1 MPAAN
6 ESLAHAHDACAI
18 AYFELLAAF
27 RRACEDA
34 IALRRAAGQAVQAD
48 ADAAT
53 LRGDLTRYCA
63 AWARAAEGRAQAPS
77 QPTRDALLAE
87 RERLWALD
95 PAVLSHEPHRAV
107 LIQLLLTHALGWA
120 AGLHHQ
126 PPSAVFADA
135 WAALRDQ
142 VLDRPAGDAPV

>member
-6 ESLAHAHDACAI
+6 EPLAHDHDACAI
-18 AYFELLAAF
+18 AYFQLLAAF

-34 IALRRAAGQAVQAD
+34 LALRRAAGQAVQAD
-48 ADAAT
+48 EAT

-63 AWARAAEGRAQAPS
+63 AWARAAEGRAQPPAM
-77 QPTRDALLAE
+77 PTRDQLLAE

-95 PAVLSHEPHRAV
+95 PAVLSHEPHRAA
-107 LIQLLLTHALGWA
+107 LIQLLLAHALGWA